1 MELVHNYQ
9 ININELCNEKIDYFI
24 AASDYQK
31 RSTFLAENFKKTTA
45 RKLLLSIENDQ
56 KNEPNIKIFE
66 DLGFIPLKTI
76 ENKRQEI
83 EDILNKIC
91 EEKSSDIL
99 NILVDYSCMTK
110 VCYASIVDFLL
121 RNDLKNEKINMFFS
135 YTPKSKNALPSH
147 PKLRSIDPLFS
158 YYKKENTRKTA
169 LVIGLNSNEEPTTDI
184 IKHLDPE
191 KIVLFIPQLNH
202 DQQYNEALYNFNQEV
217 IKNVPKNN
225 VYNYPA
231 NNPDQIASM
240 LTSVCLDLRLN
251 YNVVL
256 IPQGPKPFALAS
268 ILLSTK
274 YPDIR
279 LMEISSSEI
288 KPNDEG
294 APVGDPVI
302 VKSVFCSEEEE
313 DY

>member
-274 YPDIR
+274 YPDLR